1 MDARWIRCV
10 FNENAR
16 REYPDAV
23 AHLSVPAWGWNPLT
37 SPLRK
42 GYTGWVDGANMY
54 SQYSDRGEPFR
65 YGLYRVMQ
73 IIDER
78 YEPCRVE
85 DLATGETFD
94 AACCREENVFLR
106 CRHEKL
112 RKNLDPLMDG
122 VKEADPSKY
131 RVLPENDQ

>member
-16 REYPDAV
+16 REYPDAA

-65 YGLYRVMQ
+65 
-73 IIDER
+73 E
-78 YEPCRVE
+78 
-85 DLATGETFD
+85 A
-94 AACCREENVFLR
+94 NVFLR

-122 VKEADPSKY
+122 VKEADPLKY
-131 RVLPENDQ
+131 RILPENGQ